1 MHSMC
6 KFKKIKIK
14 NQINVRSSSSSPN
27 NIQDQCLV
35 ITDIYDVREKG
46 VWLGGKKGEKKRRKK
61 KKKWQCNQ

>member
-1 MHSMC
+1 MC

-35 ITDIYDVREKG
+35 ITYIYGVREKG
-46 VWLGGKKGEKKRRKK
+46 VWLGGKKEKK
-61 KKKWQCNQ
+61 KKEEEEEEMAV